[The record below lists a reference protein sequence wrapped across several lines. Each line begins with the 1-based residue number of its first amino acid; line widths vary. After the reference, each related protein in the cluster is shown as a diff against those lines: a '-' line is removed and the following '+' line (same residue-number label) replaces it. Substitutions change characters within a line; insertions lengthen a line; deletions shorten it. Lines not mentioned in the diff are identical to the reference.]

1 MDQLFVFFKTECW
14 GKPLSK
20 ARLSW
25 WVVETIQ
32 MAFKEMDGPPLFGLR
47 AHSAQGVATSWA
59 LLQGASLKEIC
70 DAATW
75 SSPSTFTKFYRL
87 NVSTSPSFGELVVG
101 ATRNEH
107 VI

>member
-1 MDQLFVFFKTECW
+1 MHSDKWISCFYALKQSV
-14 GKPLSK
+14 G
-20 ARLSW
+20 ARLSHW
-25 WVVETIQ
+25 GVETIQ
-32 MAFKEMDGPPLFGLR
+32 MAFKEMDGPPLLGLR
-47 AHSAQGVATSWA
+47 PHSTQGVATSS
-59 LLQGASLKEIC
+59 SLKEIC

-87 NVSTSPSFGELVVG
+87 NVAASPSFGELVLG